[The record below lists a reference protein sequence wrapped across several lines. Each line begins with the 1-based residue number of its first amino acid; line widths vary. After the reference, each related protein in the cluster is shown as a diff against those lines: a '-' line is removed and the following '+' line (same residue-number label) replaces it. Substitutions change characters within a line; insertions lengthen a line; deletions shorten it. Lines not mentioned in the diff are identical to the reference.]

1 VFIAT
6 TATPEHALCPSTRAS
21 VRAEKQQKHTYNMV
35 TLALKVSSARFE
47 DRKDNQ
53 QAKGKTVIIDSK

>member
-1 VFIAT
+1 
-6 TATPEHALCPSTRAS
+6 
-21 VRAEKQQKHTYNMV
+21 MV